1 LLKGVQHPQ
10 HEYTAPG
17 KYAVCLTVRN
27 TNGSHTHCKNL
38 YLGVSAQD
46 NPVLQAQVVVSPNP
60 FSDRLSVVPVSL
72 SKRSPVFHL
81 FDVMGRLVHTE
92 RLEYGMNE
100 IETGGLPKGAYFWVV
115 EAGGERVKTGKVM
128 K

>member
-1 LLKGVQHPQ
+1 M
-10 HEYTAPG
+10 
-17 KYAVCLTVRN
+17 
-27 TNGSHTHCKNL
+27 
-38 YLGVSAQD
+38 
-46 NPVLQAQVVVSPNP
+46 LQAQVVVSPNP
-60 FSDRLSVVPVSL
+60 FSDRLSVALSTPSL
-72 SKRSPVFHL
+72 RSPVFHL